1 MSDDGEPFEE
11 IEEGGFY
18 GWNPQTRR
26 AWQSD
31 EDGEIVAVERG
42 VTHGS
47 RYTVTR
53 FASPFWE
60 ETEPL
65 EYHGNT
71 DDRIEAISRAK
82 DVLRAKVDGDD

>member
-1 MSDDGEPFEE
+1 MSDDGEPFAE
-11 IEEGGFY
+11 IEAGGFY
-18 GWNPQTRR
+18 GWNPQTHR
-26 AWQSD
+26 AWKSD

-47 RYTVTR
+47 RFTVTR
-53 FASPFWE
+53 FAAPFWE

-71 DDRIEAISRAK
+71 DDLDEAEETAK